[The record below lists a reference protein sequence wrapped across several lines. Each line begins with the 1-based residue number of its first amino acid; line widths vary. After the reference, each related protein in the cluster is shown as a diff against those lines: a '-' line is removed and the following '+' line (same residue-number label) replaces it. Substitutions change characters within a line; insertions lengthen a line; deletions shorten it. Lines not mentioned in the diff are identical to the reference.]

1 MALEVLANSR
11 LVAIVGPTAVGKSE
25 LALRLAQQMSAEI
38 VNADSRQVYRH
49 MDIGTGKPTLEER
62 ALIPHHVFD
71 VVDPDEAF
79 SLGTYSQFAKIAI
92 DDVRRRG
99 HLPLLVGGT
108 GQYVW
113 SVVEGWKVP
122 EVPPDS
128 AFRLQMETRARSEG
142 HEALHAELERVDPE
156 AAAHI
161 QATNVRRIIRALELH
176 RATGEL
182 PSSLLWSKKGLS
194 ESTLVLGVG
203 MERRKLF
210 ARADAR
216 VDRMVLLG
224 FAAEVRA
231 LMDGGYEPFL
241 PSMSSI
247 GYREMYAHVRGECD
261 LATAV
266 EKTKVETHR
275 LIRRQHTWFRPSDD
289 RIAWIDGTESG
300 RAFQEA
306 MHAIQGA
313 MV

>member
-1 MALEVLANSR
+1 MALEGLANSR

-38 VNADSRQVYRH
+38 VNADSRQVYRY

-62 ALIPHHVFD
+62 ARVPHHVFD

-79 SLGTYSQFAKIAI
+79 SLGTYSHFAETAI
-92 DDVRRRG
+92 DEVRRRG
-99 HLPLLVGGT
+99 HMPLLVGGT

-113 SVVEGWKVP
+113 SVVEGWNVP
-122 EVPPDS
+122 EVPPNP
-128 AFRLQMETRARSEG
+128 AFRLEMEKRATCEG
-142 HEALHAELERVDPE
+142 QEALHAELERIDKE

-161 QATNVRRIIRALELH
+161 QATNVRRVIRALELH

-194 ESTLVLGVG
+194 RSTLVLGVG

-231 LMDGGYEPFL
+231 LMDEGYESFL

-266 EKTKVETHR
+266 EKTKLETHR

-289 RIAWIDGTESG
+289 RIMWIDGTESG
-300 RAFQEA
+300 RAFEEA
-306 MHAIQGA
+306 MRYIEGA
-313 MV
+313 MG